1 VSDTSYDA
9 PGVASPSQSQVY
21 QEGGSRGWGGWIS
34 FGAVIVILIGIMHGI
49 AGLTALFNDDY
60 YLVTKRDLVVNVDY
74 TAWGWIHL
82 LFGVFAILVGLGMLK
97 RQLWA
102 RVVGVI
108 FAGFSIILNLGF
120 LNAHP
125 VWSVIVIAF
134 DLALIWALTVHGHE
148 LDDTGSTT
156 RPLWS
161 SPYGPS

>member
-1 VSDTSYDA
+1 MSDTSYDA
-9 PGVASPSQSQVY
+9 PGVTSPSQSQVY
-21 QEGGSRGWGGWIS
+21 QEGAPRGWGGWIS
-34 FGAVIVILIGIMHGI
+34 FGAVIVILIGIAHGI

-60 YLVTKRDLVVNVDY
+60 YLVTKRELIVNVDY

-102 RVVGVI
+102 RAVGVV
-108 FAGFSIILNLGF
+108 FAGLSIILNLGF

-125 VWSVIVIAF
+125 VWSAMVIIF
-134 DLALIWALTVHGHE
+134 DVLLIWALTVHGHE
-148 LDDTGSTT
+148 LDDTGGRT
-156 RPLWS
+156 RPMQS